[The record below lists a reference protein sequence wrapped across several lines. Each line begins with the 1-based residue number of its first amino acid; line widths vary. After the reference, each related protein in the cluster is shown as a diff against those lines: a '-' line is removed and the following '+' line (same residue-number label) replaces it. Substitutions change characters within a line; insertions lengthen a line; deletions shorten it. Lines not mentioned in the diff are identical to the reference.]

1 MLTVSR
7 SFPIDLLFLVR
18 GLYVHFRIM
27 CLHYWSLLIFM
38 LALWL
43 LDKYPFTAYAVK
55 AQKLGIDVS

>member
-1 MLTVSR
+1 
-7 SFPIDLLFLVR
+7 
-18 GLYVHFRIM
+18 
-27 CLHYWSLLIFM
+27 M